1 MKKFTLVFVF
11 FLGLMMS
18 YAQQQNATFTIDPP
32 AFNEGDEITITVS
45 GVDLSVWGATDL
57 YLWAWYFDSPTATAA
72 INSPNNGDWTD
83 SSNSAQPQIFTDNGN
98 GTYSITLTPT
108 IFYGATGI
116 DRIGMLAKAQDG
128 TGDNKTQDNIVDVG
142 IFQLALDAPT
152 ESVSIIDSGNDLT
165 ITATTTLNADFE
177 LYANGVSVDTQNGI
191 TNYTTNYTITESID
205 FELVATESG
214 TSNSLSE
221 TFSAI
226 TTPVNNE
233 APVPAGMKDGLNLDG
248 TSATLVLYAPGKN
261 FVHVKGN
268 FNGNDW
274 ALDNTYLLNKDS
286 AQDRFWITIDN
297 LPNNADI
304 LYQYVVDASISVADP
319 YATLILSEFNDGFID
334 ATTFPNLPSYPAGK
348 TNDAVSWFKTSEAEY
363 VWQTTD
369 FQRPEVTDLVIYE
382 LLIRDFDALHSFD
395 SVKARLDYLQDLG
408 INAIELMPVSE
419 FDGNNS
425 WGYNP
430 SFHMALDK
438 YYGTPTAFKQFVDEC
453 HARGIA
459 IILDVVY
466 NHASGQNPYYRMWNT
481 SGGGYG
487 GQASA
492 DSPFFN
498 QTATHSFSVFNDF
511 DHSKQ
516 ATQDYVKRTV
526 EYWIEEYNIDGFR
539 WDLTKGFTQ
548 NCTASDDS
556 CTNAFQQD
564 RVDILKE
571 YADYQWAVNPDFY
584 VIFEHLGRIT
594 EEKEWADYRANE
606 GKGILLW
613 NKQTDPYNESTMG
626 YHDGGKSN
634 FSGVSYKV
642 KGFDGPSAISY
653 MESHDEERL
662 MYKNVQFGNDT
673 SAPAYDVTELSTA
686 LDRVEL
692 AGAFYFT
699 IPGPKMI
706 WQFGELGYGFSINR
720 CEDGSIDN
728 GCRTNPKPIR
738 WDYLNV
744 TDRTDVYDLYTKLIR
759 LKLNDKIFKTDNF
772 TLSVSST
779 ADKKIHLTDDTAT
792 GDEIKH
798 VTIIGNFD
806 VDPLD
811 IDPEFQEIGTWYDLL
826 SDTGETID
834 VTDVNALITLQP
846 GEFKIFGNQ
855 ESVTLGI
862 EDVIKGASFDAYP
875 NPAQTAFSI
884 NESVQKVSVYTITG
898 ALAKKFEGDFQPGTS
913 FEIGELSR
921 GLYLVQIQN
930 EKGIATTKL
939 SLN

>member
-1 MKKFTLVFVF
+1 MKKFTLMFLF
-11 FLGLMMS
+11 FLGLMIS
-18 YAQQQNATFTIDPP
+18 NAQQQNATFTIDPP
-32 AFNEGDEITITVS
+32 AFNEGDEITITLS
-45 GVDLSVWGATDL
+45 GVDLSIWGTTDL

-108 IFYGATGI
+108 TFYGATGI

-142 IFQLALDAPT
+142 IFQLTLDAPT

-177 LYANGVSVDTQNGI
+177 LFANGASVDTQSGI
-191 TNYTTNYTITESID
+191 TNYTTNYTITEGVS
-205 FELVATESG
+205 FELMATESG

-233 APVPAGMKDGLNLDG
+233 APLPMGMKDGLNLDG

-274 ALDNTYLLNKDS
+274 SLDNTYLLNKDS
-286 AQDRFWITIDN
+286 AQDRFWITLDN
-297 LPNNADI
+297 LTNNTDI

-319 YATLILSEFNDGFID
+319 YSTLILSEFNDGFID
-334 ATTFPNLPSYPAGK
+334 DTTYPNLPDYPTGK
-348 TNDAVSWFKTSEAEY
+348 TNDAVSWFKTGEAEY
-363 VWQTTD
+363 VWQTTN

-395 SVKARLDYLQDLG
+395 AMKARLDYLQDLG

-459 IILDVVY
+459 VILDVVY
-466 NHASGQNPYYRMWNT
+466 NHATGQNPYYRMWNDCN
-481 SGGGYG
+481 GCYN
-487 GQASA
+487 GQATA
-492 DSPFFN
+492 ANPIFRQTDSNPTFSFFN
-498 QTATHSFSVFNDF
+498 DIDHESTATE
-511 DHSKQ
+511 
-516 ATQDYVKRTV
+516 DYIDRLN
-526 EYWIEEYNIDGFR
+526 EYWLTEYNVDGYRF
-539 WDLTKGFTQ
+539 DFTKGFTNTIGDGGGFDQ
-548 NCTASDDS
+548 S
-556 CTNAFQQD
+556 
-564 RVDILKE
+564 RIDILTRMNT
-571 YADYQWAVNPDFY
+571 AIQAVDPSAY
-584 VIFEHLGRIT
+584 VILEHFAPNT
-594 EEKEWADYRANE
+594 EETLLINE
-606 GKGILLW
+606 GMLVWG
-613 NKQTDPYNESTMG
+613 NSNFNYNQATMG
-626 YHDGGKSN
+626 YGDSN
-634 FSGVSYKV
+634 FQSVSYLSR
-642 KGFDGPSAISY
+642 GWTTPSNVSY

-673 SAPAYDVTELSTA
+673 SAPTYDVTNLSTA

-720 CEDGSIDN
+720 CEDSTIDES
-728 GCRTNPKPIR
+728 CRTSPKPIR

-744 TDRTDVYDLYTKLIR
+744 TDRTDIYDVYTKLIR
-759 LKLNDKIFKTDNF
+759 LKLNEKIFKTNNF
-772 TLSVSST
+772 TLSVASATS
-779 ADKKIHLTDDTAT
+779 KKIQLTDDSAT
-792 GDEIKH
+792 GDEVKY

-806 VDPLD
+806 VEPID
-811 IDPEFQEIGTWYDLL
+811 INPTFQETGTWYDLL
-826 SDTGETID
+826 SDTGESIT

-846 GEFKIFGNQ
+846 GEFKVFGNQ
-855 ESVTLGI
+855 ESVTLGVQ
-862 EDVIKGASFDAYP
+862 DFIKGNSFNAYP

-884 NESVQKVSVYTITG
+884 DESVQKVSVYTITG
-898 ALAKKFEGDFQPGTS
+898 SLAKKFEGDFQPGTT

>member
-1 MKKFTLVFVF
+1 MKKFTLLFIF
-11 FLGLMMS
+11 FLGLITTQ
-18 YAQQQNATFTIDPP
+18 AQQQNATFTVNPA
-32 AFNEGDEITITVS
+32 AFNEDDEITITVS
-45 GVDLSVWGATDL
+45 GIDLSLWGSTDL
-57 YLWAWYFDSPTATAA
+57 YLWAWYFDLNDNFVGNA
-72 INSPNNGDWTD
+72 PNNGDWTD
-83 SSNSAQPQIFTDNGN
+83 SSNTTTPQVFTANGD

-108 IFYGATGI
+108 TFYGATGI
-116 DRIGMLAKAQDG
+116 GRIGMLAKAQDG
-128 TGDNKTQDNIVDVG
+128 TGDNKTQDNLFEVG
-142 IFQLALDAPT
+142 IFQLTLNTPTDA
-152 ESVSIIDSGNDLT
+152 VSIIDSGSSLA
-165 ITATTTLNADFE
+165 ISATTTVNADFE
-177 LYANGVSVDTQNGI
+177 LFANGMSVDTQTGI
-191 TNYTTNYTITESID
+191 TNYTNNYTITEGVD
-205 FELVATESG
+205 FELVATETG

-226 TTPVNNE
+226 TTPVVTE
-233 APVPAGMKDGLNLDG
+233 AAVPAGMEDGLNLDG
-248 TSATLVLYAPGKN
+248 TSATFVFFAPGKDY
-261 FVHVKGN
+261 VHIKGN

-274 ALDNTYLLNKDS
+274 SLDNTYLLNKDS
-286 AQDRFWITIDN
+286 AQDRFWITIDM
-297 LPNNADI
+297 PNNSDI

-319 YATLILSEFNDGFID
+319 YSTLILSEFNDAFID
-334 ATTFPNLPSYPAGK
+334 NATFPDLPSYPTGK
-348 TNDAVSWFKTSEAEY
+348 TNDAVSWFKTGEAEY
-363 VWQTTD
+363 VWQNTN
-369 FQRPEVTDLVIYE
+369 FQKPEVTDLVIYE
-382 LLIRDFDALHSFD
+382 LLIRDFDNLHTFD
-395 SVKARLDYLQDLG
+395 AVKNRLDYLQDLG
-408 INAIELMPVSE
+408 INAIELMPISE
-419 FDGNNS
+419 FDGNIS

-459 IILDVVY
+459 VILDVVY
-466 NHASGQNPYYRMWNT
+466 NHATGQNPYYRMWNT

-526 EYWIEEYNIDGFR
+526 EYWIEEYNVDGFR

-548 NCTASDDS
+548 NCTASNDA

-571 YADYQWAVNPDFY
+571 YADYQWDVDPDFY
-584 VIFEHLGRIT
+584 VIFEHLGGIA

-626 YHDGGKSN
+626 YHDNGKSN
-634 FSGVSYKV
+634 FSGVSYAV

-662 MYKNVQFGNDT
+662 MYKNVQFGNNT
-673 SAPAYDVTELSTA
+673 NAPTYDVTDLSTA

-699 IPGPKMI
+699 VPGPKMI

-744 TDRTDVYDLYTKLIR
+744 ADRTDVYDIYAKLIN
-759 LKLNDKIFKTDNF
+759 LKLNEKIFKTDNF
-772 TLSVSST
+772 TLSGSST

-792 GDEIKH
+792 GDEIKY
-798 VTIIGNFD
+798 VTIIGNFG
-806 VDPLD
+806 VNTLSINPS
-811 IDPEFQEIGTWYDLL
+811 FQETGTWYDLL
-826 SDTGETID
+826 DDTGASIE
-834 VTDVNALITLQP
+834 VTDVNAVISLQP
-846 GEFKIFGNQ
+846 GEFKVYANEQKSLSTPDIDNI
-855 ESVTLGI
+855 L
-862 EDVIKGASFDAYP
+862 SFNAYP
-875 NPAQTAFSI
+875 NPAKTAFSI
-884 NESVQKVSVYTITG
+884 NESVQKVFVYNITG
-898 ALAKKFEGDFQPGTS
+898 ALAKKFEGDFEAGTN
-913 FEIGELSR
+913 FEIGELAR

-939 SLN
+939 SLR

>member
-1 MKKFTLVFVF
+1 MKKFTLLLIF
-11 FLGLMMS
+11 FLGLTLS
-18 YAQQQNATFTIDPP
+18 HAQQQNATFTIDPA
-32 AFNEGDEITITVS
+32 AFNEDDEITITVS
-45 GVDLSVWGATDL
+45 GIDLSLWGNTDL

-83 SSNSAQPQIFTDNGN
+83 SSNATTPQVFTDNGD

-108 IFYGATGI
+108 TFYGATGI

-128 TGDNKTQDNIVDVG
+128 TGDNKTQDNVVNVG
-142 IFQLALDAPT
+142 IFQLTLNTPTDA
-152 ESVSIIDSGNDLT
+152 VSIIDNGSDLA
-165 ITATTTLNADFE
+165 ISATSTVSADFE
-177 LYANGVSVDTQNGI
+177 LFANGASVDTQAGI
-191 TNYTTNYTITESID
+191 TNYTTNYTITEGVD
-205 FELVATESG
+205 FELVATETG
-214 TSNSLSE
+214 TTNSLSE

-226 TTPVNNE
+226 TTPVVTE
-233 APVPAGMKDGLNLDG
+233 APVPAGMQDGLNLDG
-248 TSATLVLYAPGKN
+248 TSATFVLFAPGKDY
-261 FVHVKGN
+261 VHLKGN

-274 ALDNTYLLNKDS
+274 SLDNTYLLNKDS
-286 AQDRFWITIDN
+286 AQDKFWITIDN

-319 YATLILSEFNDGFID
+319 YSTLILSEFNDGFID
-334 ATTFPNLPSYPAGK
+334 DTTFPNLPDYPTGK
-348 TNDAVSWFKTSEAEY
+348 TNDAVSWFKTGEADY
-363 VWQTTD
+363 VWQTTN
-369 FQRPEVTDLVIYE
+369 FQRPAVTDLVIYE
-382 LLIRDFDALHSFD
+382 LLIRDFDNLHSFD
-395 SVKARLDYLQDLG
+395 AVKARLDYLEDLG
-408 INAIELMPVSE
+408 VNAIELLPVSE
-419 FDGNNS
+419 FDGNIS

-459 IILDVVY
+459 VILDVVY
-466 NHASGQNPYYRMWNT
+466 NHATGQNPYYRMWNT

-526 EYWIEEYNIDGFR
+526 EYWIEEYNVDGFR

-548 NCTASDDS
+548 NCTASNDA
-556 CTNAFQQD
+556 CTNSFQQD

-571 YADYQWAVNPDFY
+571 YADYQWDVDPNFY
-584 VIFEHLGRIT
+584 VIFEHLGGIA

-626 YHDGGKSN
+626 YHDNGKSN
-634 FSGVSYKV
+634 FSGVSYAV

-662 MYKNVQFGNDT
+662 MYKNVQFGNAT
-673 SAPAYDVTELSTA
+673 NAPTYDVTELSTA

-699 IPGPKMI
+699 VPGPKMI

-744 TDRTDVYDLYTKLIR
+744 SDRTDVYDIYAKLIK
-759 LKLNDKIFKTDNF
+759 LKLNEKIFKTDNF
-772 TLSVSST
+772 TLSVSTSN
-779 ADKKIHLTDDTAT
+779 KKIQLTDDAAT
-792 GDEIKH
+792 GDEIRY
-798 VTIIGNFD
+798 VTIIGNFG
-806 VDPLD
+806 VNTISMNPT
-811 IDPEFQEIGTWYDLL
+811 FQETGTWYDLL
-826 SDTGETID
+826 DDTGASIE
-834 VTDVNALITLQP
+834 VTDVNATISLEP
-846 GEFKIFGNQ
+846 GEFKVYANEQRSLSTPDITNNL
-855 ESVTLGI
+855 T
-862 EDVIKGASFDAYP
+862 SFNAYP
-875 NPAQTAFSI
+875 NPAKTAFSI
-884 NESVQKVSVYTITG
+884 DESVQKVFVYNITG
-898 ALAKKFEGDFQPGTS
+898 ALAKKFEGNFEAGSS
-913 FEIGELSR
+913 FEIGDLAR

-939 SLN
+939 SLR

>member
-18 YAQQQNATFTIDPP
+18 NAQQQNATFTITPS

-45 GVDLSVWGATDL
+45 GVDLSVWGTTDL
-57 YLWAWYFDSPTATAA
+57 YLWAWYFDSPTTTAA

-128 TGDNKTQDNIVDVG
+128 TGDNKTQDNIVEVG

-177 LYANGVSVDTQNGI
+177 LFANGASVDTQAGI
-191 TNYTTNYTITESID
+191 TNYTTNYTITEGVS

-274 ALDNTYLLNKDS
+274 ALDNAYLLNKDS
-286 AQDRFWITIDN
+286 AQDRFWITLDN

-319 YATLILSEFNDGFID
+319 YSTLILSEFNDGFID
-334 ATTFPNLPSYPAGK
+334 DTTFPNLPSYPNGK
-348 TNDAVSWFKTSEAEY
+348 TNDAVSWFKTGEAEY
-363 VWQTTD
+363 VWQTTN

-395 SVKARLDYLQDLG
+395 AVKSRLDYLQDLG

-438 YYGTPTAFKQFVDEC
+438 YYGTPTAFKEFVDEC

-459 IILDVVY
+459 VILDVVY
-466 NHASGQNPYYRMWNT
+466 NHATGQNPYYRMWNDCN
-481 SGGGYG
+481 GCYN
-487 GQASA
+487 GQATA
-492 DSPFFN
+492 ANPIFRETDSNPTFSFFN
-498 QTATHSFSVFNDF
+498 DIDHESTATE
-511 DHSKQ
+511 
-516 ATQDYVKRTV
+516 DYMDRLN
-526 EYWIEEYNIDGFR
+526 EYWLTEYNVDGFR
-539 WDLTKGFTQ
+539 FDFTKGFTNTIGDGGGFDQ
-548 NCTASDDS
+548 S
-556 CTNAFQQD
+556 
-564 RVDILKE
+564 RIDILTRMNT
-571 YADYQWAVNPDFY
+571 AIQAVDPNAY
-584 VIFEHLGRIT
+584 VILEHFAPNT
-594 EEKEWADYRANE
+594 EETLLINE
-606 GKGILLW
+606 GMLVWG
-613 NKQTDPYNESTMG
+613 NSNFNYNQATMG
-626 YHDGGKSN
+626 YGDSN
-634 FSGVSYKV
+634 FQSVSYLSR
-642 KGFDGPSAISY
+642 GWTTPSNISY

-673 SAPAYDVTELSTA
+673 NAPTYDVTDLSTA

-720 CEDGSIDN
+720 CEDSTIDES
-728 GCRTNPKPIR
+728 CRTNPKPIR

-744 TDRTDVYDLYTKLIR
+744 TDRTDIYDAYTKLIR
-759 LKLNDKIFKTDNF
+759 LKLNEKIFKTDNF
-772 TLSVSST
+772 TLSVASATS
-779 ADKKIHLTDDTAT
+779 KKIQLTDDSAT
-792 GDEIKH
+792 GDELKH

-806 VDPLD
+806 VEPID
-811 IDPEFQEIGTWYDLL
+811 INPTFQETGTWYDLL
-826 SDTGETID
+826 SETGETIT

-846 GEFKIFGNQ
+846 GEFKVFGNQ
-855 ESVTLGI
+855 ESVTLGVQDFI
-862 EDVIKGASFDAYP
+862 NGNSFDAYP

-913 FEIGELSR
+913 FDIGELSR

>member
-1 MKKFTLVFVF
+1 MKKFTLMFLF
-11 FLGLMMS
+11 FLGLMIS
-18 YAQQQNATFTIDPP
+18 NAQQQNATFTIDPP

-45 GVDLSVWGATDL
+45 GVDLSIWGTTDL

-108 IFYGATGI
+108 TFYGATGI

-142 IFQLALDAPT
+142 IFQLTLDAPT
-152 ESVSIIDSGNDLT
+152 ESVTIIDSGNDLT

-177 LYANGVSVDTQNGI
+177 LFANGASVDIQSGI
-191 TNYTTNYTITESID
+191 TNYTTNYTITEGVS
-205 FELVATESG
+205 FELMATESG

-233 APVPAGMKDGLNLDG
+233 APLPMGMKDGLNLDG

-274 ALDNTYLLNKDS
+274 SLDNTYLLNKDS
-286 AQDRFWITIDN
+286 AQDRFWITLDN
-297 LPNNADI
+297 LTNNTDI

-319 YATLILSEFNDGFID
+319 YSTLILSEFNDGFID
-334 ATTFPNLPSYPAGK
+334 DTTFPNLPDYPTGK
-348 TNDAVSWFKTSEAEY
+348 TNDAVSWFKTGEAEY
-363 VWQTTD
+363 VWQTTN

-395 SVKARLDYLQDLG
+395 AMKARLDYLQDLG

-459 IILDVVY
+459 VILDVVY
-466 NHASGQNPYYRMWNT
+466 NHATGQNPYYRMWNDCN
-481 SGGGYG
+481 GCYN
-487 GQASA
+487 GQATA
-492 DSPFFN
+492 ANPIFRQTDSNPTFSFFN
-498 QTATHSFSVFNDF
+498 DIDHESTATE
-511 DHSKQ
+511 
-516 ATQDYVKRTV
+516 DYIDRLN
-526 EYWIEEYNIDGFR
+526 EYWLTEYNVDGYRF
-539 WDLTKGFTQ
+539 DFTKGFTNTIGDGGGFDQ
-548 NCTASDDS
+548 S
-556 CTNAFQQD
+556 
-564 RVDILKE
+564 RIDILTRMNT
-571 YADYQWAVNPDFY
+571 AIQAVDPSAY
-584 VIFEHLGRIT
+584 VILEHFAPNT
-594 EEKEWADYRANE
+594 EETLLINE
-606 GKGILLW
+606 GMLVWG
-613 NKQTDPYNESTMG
+613 NSNFNYNQATMG
-626 YHDGGKSN
+626 YGDSN
-634 FSGVSYKV
+634 FQSVSYLSR
-642 KGFDGPSAISY
+642 GWTTPSNVSY

-673 SAPAYDVTELSTA
+673 SAPTYDVTNLSTA

-720 CEDGSIDN
+720 CEDSTIDES
-728 GCRTNPKPIR
+728 CRTSPKPIR

-744 TDRTDVYDLYTKLIR
+744 TDRTDIYDVYTKLIR
-759 LKLNDKIFKTDNF
+759 LKLNEKIFKTNNF
-772 TLSVSST
+772 TLSVASATS
-779 ADKKIHLTDDTAT
+779 KKIQLTDDSAT
-792 GDEIKH
+792 GDEVKY

-806 VDPLD
+806 VEPID
-811 IDPEFQEIGTWYDLL
+811 INPTFQETGTWYDLL
-826 SDTGETID
+826 SDTGESIT

-846 GEFKIFGNQ
+846 GEFKVFGNQ
-855 ESVTLGI
+855 ESVTLGVQ
-862 EDVIKGASFDAYP
+862 DFIKGNSFNAYP

-884 NESVQKVSVYTITG
+884 DESVQKVSVYTITG
-898 ALAKKFEGDFQPGTS
+898 SLAKKFEGDFQPGTT

>member
-11 FLGLMMS
+11 FLGLIMS
-18 YAQQQNATFTIDPP
+18 NAQQQNATFTITPP
-32 AFNEGDEITITVS
+32 AFNEDDEITITVS
-45 GVDLSVWGATDL
+45 GVDLSIWGTTDL

-83 SSNSAQPQIFTDNGN
+83 SSNSAQPQVFTDNGD

-108 IFYGATGI
+108 TFYGATGI

-128 TGDNKTQDNIVDVG
+128 TGDNKTQDNIVEVG
-142 IFQLALDAPT
+142 IFQLALNAPT

-165 ITATTTLNADFE
+165 ITATASLNADFE
-177 LYANGVSVDTQNGI
+177 LFANGVSVDTQNGI
-191 TNYTTNYTITESID
+191 TNYTTNYTITESVD

-274 ALDNTYLLNKDS
+274 TLDNTYLLNKDT
-286 AQDRFWITIDN
+286 AQDRFWITLDN

-319 YATLILSEFNDGFID
+319 YSTLILSEFNDGFID
-334 ATTFPNLPSYPAGK
+334 ATTFPNLQSYPAGK
-348 TNDAVSWFKTSEAEY
+348 TNDAVSWFKTGEAEY

-395 SVKARLDYLQDLG
+395 AVKARLDYLQDLG
-408 INAIELMPVSE
+408 INAIEFMPVSE

-459 IILDVVY
+459 VILDVVY

-526 EYWIEEYNIDGFR
+526 EYWIEEYNLDGFR

-548 NCTASDDS
+548 NCTASNDA

-699 IPGPKMI
+699 VPGPKMI

-720 CEDGSIDN
+720 CEDSTIDES
-728 GCRTNPKPIR
+728 CRTNPKPIR

-744 TDRTDVYDLYTKLIR
+744 ADRTDVYDLYTKLIR
-759 LKLNDKIFKTDNF
+759 LKLNDEIFKTDNF
-772 TLSVSST
+772 TLSVST
-779 ADKKIHLTDDTAT
+779 AGKKIHLTDDAAT
-792 GDEIKH
+792 GNELKH

-806 VDPLD
+806 VDPLN
-811 IDPEFQEIGTWYDLL
+811 IDPEFQETGTWYDLL

-862 EDVIKGASFDAYP
+862 EDVINGASFDAYP
-875 NPAQTAFSI
+875 NPAQTVFSI
-884 NESVQKVSVYTITG
+884 NESVQKVSIYTITG

-930 EKGIATTKL
+930 EKGTATTKL